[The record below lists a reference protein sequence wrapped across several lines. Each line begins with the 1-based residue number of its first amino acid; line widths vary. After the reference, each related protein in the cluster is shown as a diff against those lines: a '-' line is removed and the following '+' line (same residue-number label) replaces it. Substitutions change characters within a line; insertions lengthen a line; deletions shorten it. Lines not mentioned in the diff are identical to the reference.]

1 MDEFEKIKE
10 LSEELDAKKE
20 KQQGESDEDMDAL
33 EDDAQLYHFRS
44 DYRERLA
51 QASEGE
57 ENPSFFRQRKF
68 LIGGALILA
77 VIIGVIYFKNAK
89 KTDEIPVIMPTSN
102 PVKVVPDAPGG
113 MEIPDQD
120 KVIYDRLRQQTL
132 DSKIESLFPE
142 AEQPVA
148 PPVEEGMLLQTE
160 GGIEAAEIPAPVEP
174 KPTIVTEE
182 LDLADEGTTET
193 VVVEKPAQK
202 ATTPVKAT
210 SKTTTQKTQKQPV
223 KKTETQSKTTTAKT
237 TTENWSVQLMSSTNK
252 ATVQSAWPTLQKKHS
267 ALLSGLSHTIVEAN
281 IPGKGTYYRLRVG
294 KFASREQAANL
305 CTKLK
310 QRKQDCVPAK

>member
-10 LSEELDAKKE
+10 ISEELDAKKE
-20 KQQGESDEDMDAL
+20 NQRGESEEDMDAL

-51 QASEGE
+51 QASEE
-57 ENPSFFRQRKF
+57 EERPSFMRQRKF
-68 LIGGALILA
+68 WVLGALILA
-77 VIIGVIYFKNAK
+77 IGVGIVFFKNAK
-89 KTDEIPVIMPTSN
+89 KSDEIPVIMPTSN

-160 GGIEAAEIPAPVEP
+160 DQEMPSEIPAPIEP

-182 LDLADEGTTET
+182 LDLSEDSPSET
-193 VVVEKPAQK
+193 IIVEKEPEVKVATPAK
-202 ATTPVKAT
+202 KN
-210 SKTTTQKTQKQPV
+210 TTQPTQQAKKQPV
-223 KKTETQSKTTTAKT
+223 KKEKTVNQKTAAT
-237 TTENWSVQLMSSTNK
+237 TTETWSVQLMSSTNK

-267 ALLSGLSHTIVEAN
+267 ALLSGLSHSIVEAK

-294 KFASREQAANL
+294 KFASRDQAAAL

-310 QRKQDCVPAK
+310 QKKQDCVPAK